1 MWVAKSCITVCFTY
15 SLRIAIFW
23 LNTDI
28 SQGSEATHLV
38 LGGVFK
44 YSFVTNVLL
53 NLTLKEFRKSVNI
66 WWSYGQEFGV
76 LFETQC
82 ITCSKTIKKL
92 RRQLSVAC
100 QKWTCSSEA
109 THATATKYRWL
120 YRVWH
125 SVLHQCRLCVLMCD
139 CMTWS
144 APVCHMHY
152 GITDRSFQYASPRDL
167 VSGINSKLLSTK
179 HALISP
185 VLTHPVLWV
194 ALPTHRLT
202 TLIIHHP
209 LILPFQA

>member
-1 MWVAKSCITVCFTY
+1 MGKSLVSCFFWDTVY
-15 SLRIAIFW
+15 
-23 LNTDI
+23 
-28 SQGSEATHLV
+28 
-38 LGGVFK
+38 
-44 YSFVTNVLL
+44 
-53 NLTLKEFRKSVNI
+53 NL
-66 WWSYGQEFGV
+66 Q
-76 LFETQC
+76 QDD
-82 ITCSKTIKKL
+82 KKL

-209 LILPFQA
+209 LTLPFQA